1 MMFYI
6 TSLEETYEAL
16 RTFEIL
22 GIEKKPDI
30 STGSCQSVSETLGS
44 SSSTTEDL
52 FHALKANSILKCN
65 VDEEIFQ
72 VLFGSCI
79 DVLFAARKLSL
90 LRNMAICNR

>member
-1 MMFYI
+1 MMFYV
-6 TSLEETYEAL
+6 TSLEEIYEAL

-30 STGSCQSVSETLGS
+30 STSSCQSVSETLGS
-44 SSSTTEDL
+44 SSSTTENL
-52 FHALKANSILKCN
+52 FNALKVNSILKCN

-72 VLFGSCI
+72 VFFGSCI

-90 LRNMAICNR
+90 LRNMAICNH